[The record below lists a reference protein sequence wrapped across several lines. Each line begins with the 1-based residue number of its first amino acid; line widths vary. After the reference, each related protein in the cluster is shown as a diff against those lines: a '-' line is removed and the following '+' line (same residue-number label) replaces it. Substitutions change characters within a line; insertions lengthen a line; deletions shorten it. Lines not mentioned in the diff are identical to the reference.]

1 MSNRID
7 IEINPNLKP
16 FDQQELL
23 ACQTQLQTLE
33 DNFSLSSLSNN
44 SFGNVPS
51 AMSTYVS
58 SAKNNIVQQYKGLTS
73 VLQNA
78 ALGESI
84 SSDIITGL
92 KQGIAYLT
100 ANVESLFSSTG
111 SVGKIFSSVPSAL
124 AKDFEHEFTD
134 MSKTAS
140 SLLRK
145 STRNMGPQSDDALV
159 SILKNNGPFA
169 KGASAVSAKYGLS
182 NSQIDELLK
191 GVVQYTTPSHNRDTY
206 YQKVIDASQ
215 GTLKRLSVL
224 PEYVTYK
231 DRLPEKFRNFPDV
244 PKTTSFSNGAKRKAY
259 QGGDLSDK
267 DYAVVKAV
275 ASKYPAFEAA
285 LTMAGVAKRGVA
297 NGKAGQLIMP
307 TKPISEAEYGAA
319 LGFLDR
325 NIFRPALEG
334 APMYRHFLSNSDDY
348 AQKAIARKTSRTAS
362 ESFAAFDALQGIPVR
377 EPLYLDKPRSYRRS
391 ADNSSAVDSSIN
403 VRPDYF
409 QIMSL
414 TLDDLKNGVILDD
427 KGPKQSLV
435 ETRPAGKSVNK
446 MINRSIYTDLLG
458 MAGHNTYGSESGPRR
473 MLQLDLSDRIYEK
486 DSAGR
491 TIFENGRPKPNAE
504 TMAFVSQLFDVE
516 NGKTITT
523 PGNHQLKYNTI
534 SYGKNG
540 TYVPTGIHK
549 NGVIDLA
556 LESAYLEK
564 ATQFVDKYGV
574 DVFQNLI
581 SQDETF
587 DTIKGL
593 NKPIDARNRIHTP
606 SIPLS
611 ELGGRMPDKNQIA
624 FVDLHSLTGFDGG
637 AMFMPG
643 YLPADAMTLR
653 SVGFKGAG
661 FNTDFKK
668 MIKDVYGD
676 VDSFYAPTWN
686 APEEMKELYKKSG
699 IEAVR
704 QAYEKSG
711 LKSFDEDFVDIL
723 KYEALID
730 KTMDKTTFYKGKT
743 HSQIQEQFSDIAD
756 LIGGV
761 YGVTTDKEFLSRS
774 DSISRQVTQNLALS
788 KKDVAA
794 NRKKWEKY
802 IDTLEHNPEETI
814 KLLFSDPDDPL
825 AQRVSADHSLF
836 FSDPE
841 ARARVNDSIQSA
853 KDDLL
858 NERFFAKGD
867 AINALAINNP
877 FELISAMA
885 KANKKAPVNKNLAK
899 VLSLKGRGDE
909 DAVALAAWADGQIAG
924 WRYPNNVGEQ
934 FKLYNSKDFI
944 DLLDEYGISRNA
956 MIMNMDTI
964 KKMGGGDFDGDT
976 VQAVRNRLRTIV
988 ERTWKFR
995 GSEAAKLNPTIKE
1008 AEDIPLEGGARKV
1021 RGSDFAD
1028 MLYRK
1033 AASVLDMAGVSNAGD
1048 ALSQGDWLDPEW
1060 AKFARQAGVDL
1071 RAMYDIDTTFAKTGV
1086 LASWSHYARGAK
1098 NLGTPYVSMFKN
1110 LHAAIQNSDF
1120 SNVKDFSKVNFP
1132 SRYSNLTTSMLA
1144 AGMDSAFSNDMI
1156 ESFIQAQEFLQ
1167 GLDTLESS
1175 NNPADKAKAQ
1185 YLRKNN
1191 SLMAQIASNRAQIVS
1206 TQDENELKG
1215 LYANWAGL
1223 VSDEYNRPGISQA
1236 QKEYWRNQLYETELQ
1251 KKRLEFLHGYGITEE
1266 AAKRKDGFISS
1277 SGLAKG
1283 RLTGSRSNFAS
1294 TFDAEQDALLSKSV
1308 VLTGADPQLLAA
1320 SENIARQE
1328 AIAEAANKAN
1338 TRQYSWSQLHT
1349 IEKSASGGENWY
1361 TRYVAGIPDEIT
1373 PLMLLGSAYHKVQE
1387 TWAGRRM
1394 KNQTDYGTPDEY
1406 EALLNDYLLNWV
1418 DEKTGKKLSLFPEL
1432 PTEDSKLY
1440 EAKVK
1445 QRYQSI
1451 VNSVRGLPDFMKD
1464 LEIIGAEKNGGV
1476 VHPNLGVDKLG
1487 RRLDSVGY
1495 IDLVTRDPKTG
1506 AITNWDA
1513 KEGFTHDKSL
1523 EWIDEKTGQSHRYD
1537 QPVLYA
1543 GDNKATH
1550 AGIISYG
1557 NGKLETRSVPITPG
1571 MISSVEDRMRNLS
1584 TAAINLM
1591 ENSDP
1596 FHEIRQGYFNK
1607 YALPGVFSFQSGRP
1621 LNPPELPF
1629 PNNGGGGS
1637 NNQPPV
1643 PPVYSFEGP
1652 VPVMQVDKPDLTKAF
1667 SGRHH
1672 IDETVDLYEELRGR
1686 MASMSRKYEQKTAKK
1701 PSTQW
1706 DNFRFQLGSDH
1717 YEDLRNTL
1725 SRVGASDEE
1734 LALFSTSF
1742 DLARQQFEQTLRA
1755 GASGDFV
1762 AFNEDVFNRILNRK
1776 TTSSARKIVN
1786 EQKEIDENIERA
1798 RSAYD
1803 ILKGKTGKDA
1813 TEEDKAALAKAETAL
1828 NSAYELK
1835 EEYEQML
1842 LEDAEEIMSED
1853 ISKFILSSQGKN
1865 ANPKD
1870 KIKLSAS
1877 KFEKQQDILR
1887 RSLDNLRANDKI
1899 GKDKYDELSTLL
1911 NSFSKEDYEKLLNEN
1926 LQRQNDAFN
1935 ITRQNQIDSIS
1946 RQNDM
1951 VLEQQE
1957 QQYDRYKQQRRM
1969 RRSRSRFMQL
1979 YNQDENYRISLE
1991 NQAQA
1996 YSNKIADERGN
2007 INLWRSQLTGNAEQD
2022 KGLNKNIAQAEEK
2035 IKGYTEALR
2044 AAEAEQKNFSSGQ
2057 NAMNAAMTTVSNLA
2071 SAAGRMLGRQLWYR
2085 IRKEVTSFVRDY
2097 DKSMTEIQMITLKS
2111 DEEISQLG
2119 DKLIRTAQ
2127 SSGSTVTEVTSAAS
2141 NLYRQGLTDEEVD
2154 ARLDDV
2160 IKFSKVAGIKTT
2172 EASKIITTALQNG
2185 LVDNSQEAM
2194 DALVAL
2200 GDSAATTASE
2210 ISKGMQKSA
2219 AAAKQAGMSYGE
2231 LVTLLTI
2238 GTSKTQLGGSNI
2250 GSSLNTLI
2258 YRLYKV
2264 NNNEDFTD
2272 EAGRHISSTAAT
2284 KALSRMGISLYDD
2297 KGNFRGPYQI
2307 LQDIGAGWENA
2318 DDTTQSMILTT
2329 LGAGRQR
2336 SNIATL
2342 LQGLA
2347 EDNGELAQRYLN
2359 TAQNSEGITDRKY
2372 ENYLDSL
2379 EAKLNNVKTA
2389 FDNLISS
2396 FELSGTATNFL
2407 DFLSETIQNITA
2419 AEKATGALSG
2429 AIKILGVALGAM
2441 MIAAKPWAAAFGVIA
2456 LAATGIVNSI
2466 GAKNRE
2472 RQNSLLEAEEERTI
2486 RKSQIKQISDRTSRV
2501 DQIIEETKSLI
2512 EKSNSVTGL
2521 TSDETAQLEANLGS
2535 LAGEFGH
2542 VGSEVQGLIGNYD
2555 DLIAKMKEF
2564 ETENDKRKG
2573 RNTTNII
2580 DTELNYGSNP
2590 FDASSNLEYAMSS
2603 GNLQYY
2609 LSHARYTS
2617 TGTGMMDYSS
2627 PEKFMENSVGE
2638 WMRETLRYIYDNNM
2652 INLPVDLDYIDSAD
2666 KYADLIISGEGGT
2679 KEQRATAAKQLF
2691 DFIQTYK
2698 GEADKGLTTE
2708 IKSQLYEDALN
2719 TTAND
2724 VISKIVTASGIDEK
2738 YASLFTSAF
2747 VNRTISSENF
2757 MNDPFAAYQTAL
2769 EDLKAYTDENGVI
2782 TKEDLSN
2789 YVLDNLSEEQ
2799 YIKLVES
2806 KVGKSVSE
2814 QAESV
2819 IQQQL
2824 EMATARQISEE
2835 DKDKLIEAEMENL
2848 RSVYTFP
2855 ATEEGFGKG
2864 LDEYFIVTKATDH
2877 PAWVDSYYGP
2887 LYKVK
2892 DKNTNIEE
2900 VLTEPEFEEKEKA
2913 YREAA
2918 EETVDASSD
2927 WLLQIGDSISTFDHE
2942 PEADEIEKAKKEYE
2956 DAMHELSLNTAEGV
2970 KKIVSDLGVDLNIDD
2985 LVEEQNDNIIGPAIS
3000 ASKTALDNALSTEE
3014 MTTAGHQATIAD
3026 TILKS
3031 IDRLG
3036 IKDMQGLLNAV
3047 DEGKINESVY
3057 SEALEATGIATL
3069 LSGYLE
3075 EIEYVNEE
3083 GKAAKKLVAKDEQ
3096 NVAFGKFIGALASK
3110 SNIFKGLSVDA
3121 YADRAA
3127 RAAAILKSINSMGS
3141 ENAFAGDIEDLTT
3154 VYGDQFASKVMY
3166 SRMNISGDVLSSLEK
3181 QYAKDIATNYG
3192 YGVNGLLDFQK
3203 INTQQELFNSILN
3216 GTYSDYVGTTDQTII
3231 DAYTSGNDQLASI
3244 LKAQQQ
3250 LNKYEGKNKPTSL
3263 TEYAEN
3269 QEQYKE
3275 FTKVLEEAGIPTEN
3289 FKTGIDN
3296 VDEALKKASAD
3307 VKNFA
3312 KDTKSTTAYMDLFSK
3327 DAKKSSSAIMQMNQS
3342 MSKISQNQYYRQQ
3355 YKQGK
3360 RDSETVNAV
3369 AGLLGVD
3376 KRQLESMNKA
3386 LVDSLL
3392 ESSEQVDI
3400 SGIED
3405 YANSLSESIS
3415 QTLTDH
3421 FKNGDTIEVEGAP
3434 ITIGSGPVSVSL
3446 DDALNEAGLYLN
3458 EAQERVLQELQAW
3471 GVKAHLEVNAGKDSF
3486 DAKLVIDG
3494 LGSGTRGG
3502 GGGGGGGKSA
3512 VDKLLED
3519 QKHRLA
3525 EYEHRS
3531 KLLSSAQKEYDF
3543 NNDYERQASN
3553 FDEQIGLQYQ
3563 FRNYYNDVIAELTKK
3578 MSSVAE
3584 KSDDWYKLRDAIYA
3598 AQEALAEIN
3607 NTINE
3612 LNSQK
3617 IQELFEEIEK
3627 KEKPTEHKQN
3637 MLEKYAQ
3644 LAMSEDRFLDYVN
3657 FSEQSIEQLKARKD
3671 LNNDAI
3677 EREKEKLKE
3686 LTKDDE
3692 NWDTVADAIRA
3703 KEEENADLDVQIAQA
3718 ESDLG
3723 SQRLSQIAKVL
3734 QQDTQTATHN
3744 QAIASMYG
3752 SFYET
3757 GGYRS
3762 QYEEMIKVQR
3772 EASKS
3777 IAEDNKVAEAAARE
3791 RLESLKDA
3799 VGTTEWFEAKAAVEQ
3814 YQKAIAQAAVDQ
3826 KEFDRA
3832 LAESKLSGVIEKYQD
3847 ATREISHVNDLLLSQ
3862 AQEYLDTND
3871 FEAYYSAMEMYI
3883 GNIPSLI
3890 KAEQDSIKSLW
3901 ADYNKG
3907 MKEGT
3912 LDPEMQ
3918 RQYLD
3923 QINTHE
3929 ANIRKMTIDQ
3939 AKQTREVSKVRL
3951 DKLFEDQEYEA
3962 SEYEHNMRLLGYE
3975 MSRYQN
3981 NGELTNVN
3989 TLIKEE
3995 NSIREDRVKVLQ
4007 SEIKELQA
4015 EQKLF
4020 ASGSKEEKRIVEQI
4034 KKREEAIAS
4043 ENTQI
4048 DKNNKL
4054 YDENVK
4060 KIMQIRKAI
4069 EDSVDKELEAEKKRN
4084 REILAANVSMQ
4095 STIVDLL
4102 RKRLQDEWNL
4112 KKKDI
4117 EKEKENLNEYKK
4129 LINERFAYRKKASDQ
4144 ADKEEEL
4151 ADYRRQ
4157 LALIQAD
4164 PTRSKDALDLQ
4175 RKIEELEKEQSW
4187 AIAEDEVNAE
4197 NERIDDQQEGLAKF
4211 IQYNEELLND
4221 ILGDANN
4228 FAEEMNDILSG
4239 SFEDSYNKIM
4249 EFMRSEN
4256 EAFMNSLPDAQ
4267 KQMVQ
4272 SWEDTWKKAKDIVDT
4287 NYPDI
4292 VKYTATKD
4300 EYIEFMRGINP
4311 EYRAYQEAGDVNSMA
4326 LLERKWSDDYDNYVS
4341 STETGASFTPDSHTL
4356 GDVTSK
4362 LDELKD
4368 ETFNVNIIGI
4378 KGSAIDPYGLS
4389 KDDSDSKDFS
4399 NGSEL
4404 NLEDL
4409 NSLFKEKEP
4418 EPEPAPVETPTP
4430 KPQAPTP
4437 QKPSQQTYYFTTTD
4451 ERGNPTSQGG
4461 SVTASSYAEAMEKAN
4476 AAAEGMGRYV
4486 DVVYLK
4492 DDEKSPVK
4500 TSYTSE
4506 GASLPK
4512 TEPNESVDSTGSVW
4526 ADGTRKKLKPK
4537 YYAEGG
4543 LVDFTGPTWVDGT
4556 PQRPESFLDAEDT
4569 SIMRN
4574 MLDAFKYISV
4584 KSATTSLSDLSLKGN
4599 TTVGDINITINAA
4612 EFKSDEDYDKVARKV
4627 GQAFAKEIEKQGL
4640 NLSGYAF

>member
-44 SFGNVPS
+44 SFGNIPS

-58 SAKNNIVQQYKGLTS
+58 SAKTNIVQQYKGLTS

-111 SVGKIFSSVPSAL
+111 SIGKIFSSVPSAL

-145 STRNMGPQSDDALV
+145 TTRNMGPQSDDALM

-182 NSQIDELLK
+182 NSQIDELIK

-231 DRLPEKFRNFPDV
+231 DRLPESFRNFPDV

-259 QGGDLSDK
+259 QGGNLTDE

-348 AQKAIARKTSRTAS
+348 AQKAIARKTSHVAS

-403 VRPDYF
+403 IRPDYF

-427 KGPKQSLV
+427 KEPKQSLA

-446 MINRSIYTDLLG
+446 MISRSIYTDLLG

-486 DSAGR
+486 DSSGR

-624 FVDLHSLTGFDGG
+624 FVDLNSLTGFDGG

-686 APEEMKELYKKSG
+686 APAEMKELYKKSG

-704 QAYEKSG
+704 QAYKKSG
-711 LKSFDEDFVDIL
+711 LTSFDEDFVDIL

-730 KTMDKTTFYKGKT
+730 KTMDKTTFYKGKSHT
-743 HSQIQEQFSDIAD
+743 EIQDLFSDIAD

-761 YGVTTDKEFLSRS
+761 RGVTTDKEFLSRS

-867 AINALAINNP
+867 ALNALAINNP

-885 KANKKAPVNKNLAK
+885 KANKKAPVNKNLANI
-899 VLSLKGRGDE
+899 LSLKGRGDE
-909 DAVALAAWADGQIAG
+909 DAVALAAWADNQIAG

-944 DLLDEYGISRNA
+944 NLLDEYGISRNA
-956 MIMNMDTI
+956 MVMNMDTI

-995 GSEAAKLNPTIKE
+995 GSEAAKLSPTIKE
-1008 AEDIPLEGGARKV
+1008 EEDIPLKGGARKV

-1048 ALSQGDWLDPEW
+1048 ALSQGNWLDPEW

-1167 GLDTLESS
+1167 GLDALESS

-1191 SLMAQIASNRAQIVS
+1191 SLMAQIASNKAQIVS
-1206 TQDENELKG
+1206 TKDENELKG

-1236 QKEYWRNQLYETELQ
+1236 QKEYLRNQLYETELQ

-1266 AAKRKDGFISS
+1266 AANRKDGFISS

-1294 TFDAEQDALLSKSV
+1294 AFDTEQDALLSKSI
-1308 VLTGADPQLLAA
+1308 VLSGADPQLLAT

-1328 AIAEAANKAN
+1328 AIAEAVNKAN

-1361 TRYVAGIPDEIT
+1361 TRYIAGIPDEIT

-1394 KNQTDYGTPDEY
+1394 KNQNDYGTPDEY

-1440 EAKVK
+1440 DAKVK

-1451 VNSVRGLPDFMKD
+1451 VSSVRSLPDFMKD
-1464 LEIIGAEKNGGV
+1464 LEIIGAEKNGGI

-1495 IDLVTRDPKTG
+1495 IDLVTRDPRTG

-1557 NGKLETRSVPITPG
+1557 NGKLETRSVPITTE
-1571 MISSVEDRMRNLS
+1571 MISSVEERMRNLS
-1584 TAAINLM
+1584 SAAINLM
-1591 ENSDP
+1591 NNPDP

-1607 YALPGVFSFQSGRP
+1607 YALPGVFSFQSNHS
-1621 LNPPELPF
+1621 LNSPELPLQ
-1629 PNNGGGGS
+1629 NNRGGGS

-1643 PPVYSFEGP
+1643 PPLYSFEGS
-1652 VPVMQVDKPDLTKAF
+1652 VPVTQVDKPDLTKAF
-1667 SGRHH
+1667 SGRQH

-1706 DNFRFQLGSDH
+1706 DNFKFQLGQDH

-1725 SRVGASDEE
+1725 SRIGASDEE

-1742 DLARQQFEQTLRA
+1742 DLANQQFEQTLRA

-1803 ILKGKTGKDA
+1803 ILKEKAGTKPTD
-1813 TEEDKAALAKAETAL
+1813 EDKAALTKAETAL

-1911 NSFSKEDYEKLLNEN
+1911 NSFSKEDYEKILNED
-1926 LQRQNDAFN
+1926 LQRQNDAFD
-1935 ITRQNQIDSIS
+1935 ITRQNQIASIS

-1951 VLEQQE
+1951 ALAQQE

-2022 KGLNKNIAQAEEK
+2022 KSLNKNIAQAEEK

-2127 SSGSTVTEVTSAAS
+2127 TSGSTVTEVTSAAS
-2141 NLYRQGLTDEEVD
+2141 NLYRQGLSDEEVD

-2347 EDNGELAQRYLN
+2347 EDGGELAQRYLD

-2396 FELSGTATNFL
+2396 FELSETATGFL

-2429 AIKILGVALGAM
+2429 AIKILGIALGAM
-2441 MIAAKPWAAAFGVIA
+2441 MIAAKPWAALFTGIA
-2456 LAATGIVNSI
+2456 LITTGIVSSI
-2466 GAKNRE
+2466 GEQKRKSDNAI
-2472 RQNSLLEAEEERTI
+2472 LEKEEERTI
-2486 RKSQIKQISDRTSRV
+2486 RKSQIKQISDRTSGV

-2521 TSDETAQLEANLGS
+2521 TSDETTQLEANLGS

-2555 DLIAKMKEF
+2555 ALITKMKEF
-2564 ETENDKRKG
+2564 ETENNKRKG
-2573 RNTTNII
+2573 RNTANII
-2580 DTELNYGSNP
+2580 DTELKYGSNP
-2590 FDASSNLEYAMSS
+2590 FDISSNLEYALAS
-2603 GNLQYY
+2603 GNLQSY
-2609 LSHARYTS
+2609 LSHEHHVS
-2617 TGTGMMDYSS
+2617 TGIGMMDYSS
-2627 PEKFMENSVGE
+2627 PENFMENSVGE
-2638 WMRETLRYIYDNNM
+2638 WMRETLKYIYDKKL
-2652 INLPVDLDYIDSAD
+2652 INLPADLDYIDSAD

-2679 KEQRATAAKQLF
+2679 KSQRTSAGKQLL
-2691 DFIQTYK
+2691 DFILTYK
-2698 GEADKGLTTE
+2698 GEADGGLTKE
-2708 IKSQLYEDALN
+2708 IKEQLIGEALN
-2719 TTAND
+2719 ARADRIIND
-2724 VISKIVTASGIDEK
+2724 VAIASGIDEK
-2738 YASLFTSAF
+2738 YIPSFM
-2747 VNRTISSENF
+2747 SSFINNVQSTENYSQR
-2757 MNDPFAAYQTAL
+2757 PYAAYQTAL
-2769 EDLKAYTDENGVI
+2769 KNLLSYTDEEGLI
-2782 TKEDLSN
+2782 SREALTR
-2789 YVLDNLSEEQ
+2789 YVLDNLSDEEYKGILEKKYGKTFAEQ
-2799 YIKLVES
+2799 TES
-2806 KVGKSVSE
+2806 EVKQNIAKAVVRQVSP
-2814 QAESV
+2814 
-2819 IQQQL
+2819 
-2824 EMATARQISEE
+2824 E
-2835 DKDKLIEAEMENL
+2835 DRDKLIEEQMNAM
-2848 RSVYTFP
+2848 RSVYKYPETEQGVNEALEDYDLNFF
-2855 ATEEGFGKG
+2855 ATHKRW
-2864 LDEYFIVTKATDH
+2864 ATGRGEL
-2877 PAWVDSYYGP
+2877 PAWVDDSSFTGP
-2887 LYKVK
+2887 LYKIT
-2892 DKNTNIEE
+2892 DNNETQI
-2900 VLTEPEFEEKEKA
+2900 LTEDKFKQNERKLRAVAEKL
-2913 YREAA
+2913 
-2918 EETVDASSD
+2918 VDLSSD
-2927 WLLQIGDSISTFDHE
+2927 WILQIGDSIYLFDYEPSTE
-2942 PEADEIEKAKKEYE
+2942 EIEAAESEYE
-2956 DAMHELSLNTAEGV
+2956 DSMKTLVSNTAKNV
-2970 KKIVSDLGVDLNIDD
+2970 KEIADAFNLNIDIED
-2985 LVEEQNDNIIGPAIS
+2985 VIAEAEETEKIKSKGPVRSTFRKALEDAIS
-3000 ASKTALDNALSTEE
+3000 TEGASE
-3014 MTTAGHQATIAD
+3014 AGQKAINAD
-3026 TILKS
+3026 TLLTNIYSLQINS
-3031 IDRLG
+3031 LQDLIDAVNRGDINSSLYTQAVEDTGLGRL
-3036 IKDMQGLLNAV
+3036 LSSYFVERNFV
-3047 DEGKINESVY
+3047 DENYNPVTVTTS
-3057 SEALEATGIATL
+3057 TDT
-3069 LSGYLE
+3069 
-3075 EIEYVNEE
+3075 
-3083 GKAAKKLVAKDEQ
+3083 D
-3096 NVAFGKFIGALASK
+3096 NVAFGKFIEALASK
-3110 SNIFKGLSVDA
+3110 SNEYKGITIDA
-3121 YADRAA
+3121 YSSKAERATSILRALDEMGNENPFGGDR
-3127 RAAAILKSINSMGS
+3127 
-3141 ENAFAGDIEDLTT
+3141 EELTT
-3154 VYGDQFASKVMY
+3154 IFGDQFASKVLSSNMVT
-3166 SRMNISGDVLSSLEK
+3166 SGSSNTLSSLER
-3181 QYAKDIATNYG
+3181 QYAKDIATNFG
-3192 YGVNGLLDFQK
+3192 YGINGLVDFQK
-3203 INTQQELFNSILN
+3203 INTQQELFDSVLK
-3216 GTYSDYVGTTDQTII
+3216 GTYNDYVGTTDQTII

-3244 LKAQQQ
+3244 LKAQRQ
-3250 LNKYEGKNKPTSL
+3250 LNKYEGINKPTSL
-3263 TEYAEN
+3263 ADYAEN

-3421 FKNGDTIEVEGAP
+3421 FKNGDAIEVKGAP

-3446 DDALNEAGLYLN
+3446 DEALNETDLYLN
-3458 EAQERVLQELQAW
+3458 EAQESVLKELQAW

-3512 VDKLLED
+3512 VDKLLES
-3519 QKHRLA
+3519 QKRRLA
-3525 EYEHRS
+3525 ELEHRS
-3531 KLLSSAQKEYDF
+3531 KLLESTEKDLDF
-3543 NNDYERQASN
+3543 RNDYSGSFGN
-3553 FDEQIGLQYQ
+3553 INNQIDLQYEL
-3563 FRNYYNDVIAELTKK
+3563 REAYNQNIAELNNMMKTV
-3578 MSSVAE
+3578 SSS
-3584 KSDDWYKLRDAIYA
+3584 SDDWYKLRDAVYA
-3598 AQEALAEIN
+3598 AEEALAEIN
-3607 NTINE
+3607 NTINSI
-3612 LNSQK
+3612 NSKK
-3617 IQELFEEIEK
+3617 IEVLADKLEEQTK
-3627 KEKPTEHKQN
+3627 PGTHKES

-3644 LAMSEDRFLDYVN
+3644 RAMNEDRFADYER
-3657 FSEQSIEQLKARKD
+3657 FTEQNIKEIQTRR
-3671 LNNDAI
+3671 LNNDSDITAWKKQLA
-3677 EREKEKLKE
+3677 EFEK
-3686 LTKDDE
+3686 
-3692 NWDTVADAIRA
+3692 DTDAWRDVRDKIWE
-3703 KEEENADLDVQIAQA
+3703 KEEENAELDNQLVQMQLDIN
-3718 ESDLG
+3718 

-3734 QQDTQTATHN
+3734 QQNTQTASHN
-3744 QAIASMYG
+3744 QNIASMYG
-3752 SFYET
+3752 SAYES

-3762 QYEEMIKVQR
+3762 QYEDMLREQQR
-3772 EASKS
+3772 INSTIAVNNK
-3777 IAEDNKVAEAAARE
+3777 IAETAAIEQMNTLQEGSTA
-3791 RLESLKDA
+3791 
-3799 VGTTEWFEAKAAVEQ
+3799 WFE
-3814 YQKAIAQAAVDQ
+3814 AQAAVYQ
-3826 KEFDRA
+3826 YQEAIAQTETSQMELNRA
-3832 LAESKLSGVIEKYQD
+3832 LAESNLSGLTENYED
-3847 ATREISHVNDLLLSQ
+3847 ATREITHVNEMLNEQ

-3871 FEAYYSAMEMYI
+3871 YDAYFEAMQMYLN
-3883 GNIPSLI
+3883 NIPDLVE
-3890 KAEQDSIKSLW
+3890 AEIAAVNTLW
-3901 ADYNKG
+3901 SQYNEG
-3907 MKEGT
+3907 MLAGL
-3912 LDPEMQ
+3912 LDPAIQ
-3918 RQYLD
+3918 REYLD
-3923 QINTHE
+3923 QINTYE
-3929 ANIRKMTIDQ
+3929 SNLQNLIIEQR
-3939 AKQTREVSKVRL
+3939 KQTRELAKIRL
-3951 DKLFEDQEYEA
+3951 DKIFEDQDLIA
-3962 SEYEHNMRLLGYE
+3962 SEYDHNLKLLGYE
-3975 MSRYQN
+3975 SSKYQS
-3981 NGELTNVN
+3981 NGELKNVN
-3989 TLIKEE
+3989 ALIEEE
-3995 NSIREDRVKVLQ
+3995 NDLRHERVNELMA
-4007 SEIKELQA
+4007 EIVQLEKEHA
-4015 EQKLF
+4015 LF
-4020 ASGSKEEKRIVEQI
+4020 SDGSKEEKRIVEQI
-4034 KKREEAIAS
+4034 KKREESLEA
-4043 ENTQI
+4043 ENVQI
-4048 DKNNKL
+4048 EKNNKL
-4054 YDENVK
+4054 HDENVK
-4060 KIMQIRKAI
+4060 KIMQVRKAL
-4069 EDSVDKELEAEKKRN
+4069 EDAVDKEIEAEKKRN
-4084 REILAANVSMQ
+4084 REILNANVSMQ
-4095 STIVDLL
+4095 NTIVDLL
-4102 RKRLQDEWNL
+4102 KRRLQNEWDL
-4112 KKKDI
+4112 KKKDLD
-4117 EKEKENLNEYKK
+4117 KEKENLEEYKR
-4129 LINERFAYRKKASDQ
+4129 LINERFAYRKKASEQ
-4144 ADKEEEL
+4144 ADKDEEL

-4164 PTRSKDALDLQ
+4164 PTRSKDALELQ
-4175 RKIEELEKEQSW
+4175 RKIEDLEKEQAWS
-4187 AIAEDEVNAE
+4187 IAEDQLNAE
-4197 NERIDDQQEGLAKF
+4197 NERIDEQAEGLGKF

-4221 ILGDANN
+4221 ILSDANN
-4228 FAEEMNDILSG
+4228 FAAEMNDILSG
-4239 SFEDSYNKIM
+4239 SFEDSYDKIM
-4249 EFMRSEN
+4249 EFMRKEN
-4256 EAFMNSLPDAQ
+4256 EAFMKSLPDAQ
-4267 KQMVQ
+4267 KQMIQ
-4272 SWEDTWKKAKDIVDT
+4272 GWEDTWKKANDIVDS
-4287 NYPDI
+4287 NYAMI
-4292 VKYTATKD
+4292 TSILTSKD
-4300 EYIEFMRGINP
+4300 SFLDYMRNTDR
-4311 EYRAYQEAGDVNSMA
+4311 EYRSFKENNDQNSMA
-4326 LLERKWSDDYDNYVS
+4326 LLERQWSEYYDNDVNANK
-4341 STETGASFTPDSHTL
+4341 TGATFDLHNHSLS
-4356 GDVTSK
+4356 DVESK
-4362 LDELKD
+4362 IDELKNNV
-4368 ETFNVNIIGI
+4368 FNVNVIGVSGEV
-4378 KGSAIDPYGLS
+4378 GSPYGLS
-4389 KDDSDSKDFS
+4389 DSTINTIDFS
-4399 NGSEL
+4399 NGKEL
-4404 NLEDL
+4404 SLEDL
-4409 NSLFKEKEP
+4409 NNIYKIIEP
-4418 EPEPAPVETPTP
+4418 IE
-4430 KPQAPTP
+4430 APTP
-4437 QKPSQQTYYFTTTD
+4437 EPQSSTPQKQPAQKTYYFTTTD

-4461 SVTASSYAEAMEKAN
+4461 SVPASSYTEAMQKAI
-4476 AAAEGMGRYV
+4476 AAAKEMGRLV

-4492 DDEKSPVK
+4492 DDYKDKKNPVK
-4500 TSYTSE
+4500 SSYTSA
-4506 GASLPK
+4506 GANYSMH
-4512 TEPNESVDSTGSVW
+4512 
-4526 ADGTRKKLKPK
+4526 
-4537 YYAEGG
+4537 YAEGG
-4543 LVDFTGPTWVDGT
+4543 LVDFTGPAWVDGT

-4569 SIMRN
+4569 SLMRA
-4574 MLDAFKYISV
+4574 MLDSFKYITV

-4599 TTVGDINITINAA
+4599 TSVGDINITINAA

-4627 GQAFAKEIEKQGL
+4627 GQAFVKEITKQGL
-4640 NLSGYAF
+4640 NLSGYSF